1 MKLQILTDIKDCIDG
16 YNPVFLDEGTFS
28 VDYPDNSIS
37 SIMVIGALENVPYM
51 MLEDFLVKIRKLLR
65 ANGNVVING
74 VDINCISRDLL
85 NRLINTKTYNDVVF
99 SKKALYDSKELCDK
113 LSSLGL
119 NIDKVTLK
127 GSIYEL
133 HASRSN

>member
-16 YNPVFLDEGTFS
+16 YNPVFLDNETLN
-28 VDYPDNSIS
+28 VDVPDNSVS
-37 SIMVIGALENVPYM
+37 SILMIGSIESVSYKSLDN
-51 MLEDFLVKIRKLLR
+51 LLNTIRRLLR
-65 ANGNVVING
+65 ING
-74 VDINCISRDLL
+74 KVIINGIDVNCISRDLI
-85 NRLINTKTYNDVVF
+85 NRIIDTKTYNEVVF
-99 SKKALYDSKELCDK
+99 SKNAIYDSKELCNK

-119 NIDKVTLK
+119 TIEKITLK